1 MIINCILH
9 FYKFED
15 SNEQEKLA
23 GLLVF
28 FYFLTV
34 IVDIILL
41 ITSGIK
47 LLKISK
53 TMARSA
59 QNKLD
64 NEKRWFLTNLMM
76 FLIFIMT
83 WVAELFYW
91 SSHDVSKT
99 LISSLML
106 DLVKLFGAI
115 NIFIIIVVRD
125 DVKNLLFKK
134 YRSTDEDDTVEF
146 NGF

>member
-1 MIINCILH
+1 
-9 FYKFED
+9 
-15 SNEQEKLA
+15 
-23 GLLVF
+23 
-28 FYFLTV
+28 
-34 IVDIILL
+34 
-41 ITSGIK
+41 
-47 LLKISK
+47 
-53 TMARSA
+53 MARSA